1 VALSRRKV
9 DVPPARDRP
18 YPPDSAIS
26 KRFQAG
32 GSAAADP
39 VNPVVADDSVV
50 KDDLVDSVIK
60 DDLVVVDVADVADV
74 AHHTAAINASADLF
88 IATF

>member
-32 GSAAADP
+32 GSSAADP
-39 VNPVVADDSVV
+39 VNPVVADDSVI

-60 DDLVVVDVADVADV
+60 DDLVVADAAAAV
-74 AHHTAAINASADLF
+74 HHTAAINASADLF